1 VSSTRDQLVRLL
13 REKAYREGDF
23 TLSSGKRASFYIDA
37 RQVTYDPAGAALAG
51 EWVFELIR
59 DRNVQAVGG
68 LTLGADPI
76 ALATALT
83 SHLRGADI
91 PAFVVRKAAKGH
103 GLKRTIEGPALRPGM
118 RVAIVED
125 VVTSGGSAIEA
136 ITRVREEAGCEI
148 ALVACLVDREEG
160 GRQAIEAQGCRLHA
174 LCTIGELRGTAGSA
188 PVASEDAPGR
198 R

>member
-1 VSSTRDQLVRLL
+1 MSSTRDQLVGLL

-83 SHLRGADI
+83 SHLRGVPI
-91 PAFVVRKAAKGH
+91 PAFVVRKAPKGH
-103 GLKRTIEGPALRPGM
+103 GLKRSIEGPALRPGM

-125 VVTSGGSAIEA
+125 VVTSGGSALEA

-174 LCTIGELRGTAGSA
+174 LCTISELREAGRG
-188 PVASEDAPGR
+188 ASVP
-198 R
+198 

>member
-1 VSSTRDQLVRLL
+1 MSSTRDQLVRLL

-23 TLSSGKRASFYIDA
+23 TLASGRKASFYIDA
-37 RQVTYDPAGAALAG
+37 RQVTYDPAGATLAG
-51 EWVFELIR
+51 QWVFELVR

-83 SHLRGADI
+83 SHLQGAAI
-91 PAFVVRKAAKGH
+91 SAFVVRKAAKGH
-103 GLKRTIEGPALRPGM
+103 GLKRSIEGPPLGPGM

-160 GRQAIEAQGCRLHA
+160 GREAIEAQGCRLHA
-174 LCTIGELRGTAGSA
+174 LCTISELRAAGRSA
-188 PVASEDAPGR
+188 TVASEGASGNR
-198 R
+198 

>member
-37 RQVTYDPAGAALAG
+37 RQVTYDPAGAALVG

-83 SHLRGADI
+83 SHLRGASI
-91 PAFVVRKAAKGH
+91 PAFVVRKVPKGH
-103 GLKRTIEGPALRPGM
+103 GLKRSIEGPTLQPGM
-118 RVAIVED
+118 RVAVVED
-125 VVTSGGSAIEA
+125 VVTSGGSALEA
-136 ITRVREEAGCEI
+136 IARVREEAGCEI

-160 GRQAIEAQGCRLHA
+160 GREAIEAQGCRLHA
-174 LCTIGELRGTAGSA
+174 LCTIGELRGTGRSA
-188 PVASEDAPGR
+188 PRASEGASGR